1 MAKFLSKNN
10 AVHRSLI
17 LAGGGVRLAYHAGV
31 LRVLEEEGLSFDHV
45 DGTSGGI
52 FGTAMLASGITPVE
66 AGLRWRKLKLGG
78 FMNLVPFKDAH
89 FRLSKFFNGA
99 EGIKKAIFP
108 GLGIDIEKVN
118 ANTDFDATFNVCNF
132 SKKKVESFTHT
143 QATINHLVAGLSLPM
158 FIPATKIGDDWY
170 TDAVW
175 IKDANLTET
184 VKRGTQEIW
193 LIWCIGNTPVYR
205 HGRFNEY
212 VHMIEISANAGIM
225 RELDWMEQVNNAREK
240 EGLPAIK
247 LHIVKPEFPLPLDP
261 AFFLKKIDADTLINM
276 GYADTKAYCRQ
287 YKEMPVVINPA
298 TATVMK
304 NCDATLHFR
313 QQFYGSILLDGGKQ
327 QVCLHL
333 AYFIRKMDSE
343 YVLQQFASIE
353 LVGSDEVIPGYEHR
367 VVKTRKG
374 ELSGRFCVQHNN
386 NIIQVNSS
394 ILFSDSLALFV
405 GLDCKKAIITVT
417 ENDGMPNTTTFYQPA
432 LNRINNAAHL
442 YIDGNFS
449 FVEKW
454 KWKRALLDYI
464 FQ

>member
-1 MAKFLSKNN
+1 MTKFLSKNN
-10 AVHRSLI
+10 AVQRSLI

-31 LRVLEEEGLSFDHV
+31 LKALEEEGLSFNHV

-66 AGLRWRKLKLGG
+66 ACRHWRTLKLGG
-78 FMNLVPFKDAH
+78 FMNLVPFKESH

-99 EGIKKAIFP
+99 EGIKKAVFP
-108 GLGIDIEKVN
+108 ALGINIEKIN

-132 SKKKVESFTHT
+132 SKKRVETIPHNL
-143 QATINHLVAGLSLPM
+143 ATINHLVAGLSLPM

-184 VKRGTQEIW
+184 VKRGAQEIW
-193 LIWCIGNTPVYR
+193 LIWCIGNTPLYR

-212 VHMIEISANAGIM
+212 VHMIEISANAGII
-225 RELDWMEQVNNAREK
+225 RELDWMMQVNHAREK
-240 EGLPAIK
+240 EGLPTIK
-247 LHIVKPEFPLPLDP
+247 LHIIKPEYPLPLDP
-261 AFFLKKIDADTLINM
+261 AFFLKKIDANTLINM
-276 GYADTKAYCRQ
+276 GYADTKAYLRQ
-287 YKEMPVVINPA
+287 RNELSVINPA

-304 NCDATLHFR
+304 SCDATLHFR
-313 QQFYGSILLDGGKQ
+313 QQFYGSITLEGSEQ
-327 QVCLHL
+327 PVCLHL
-333 AYFIRKMDSE
+333 AYFIRKISDE
-343 YVLQQFASIE
+343 YVLQQFASLE
-353 LVGSDEVIPGYEHR
+353 LRNSNEIISGYEHTI
-367 VVKTRKG
+367 VKTKKG
-374 ELSGRFCVQHNN
+374 ELSGRFCIQYNN
-386 NIIQVNSS
+386 KIIQVNSS
-394 ILFSDSLALFV
+394 ILFSDSLALFI

-417 ENDGMPNTTTFYQPA
+417 ENDGVPKTTAFYQPA
-432 LNRINNAAHL
+432 LNRVNNAAHL

-449 FVEKW
+449 FIEKW